1 MALWRSSVRSR
12 SGPYSSNRPV
22 KTSLQ
27 RNKRSLALYE
37 LVMMSEKQL
46 AGFEMDREGLVR
58 VLQRV
63 QSVVD
68 RKNTIPILSHLL
80 IEITKDEV
88 VVSATDLEVGIRLK
102 VPAKVIKPG
111 KVAVPAKSLYEIVRE
126 LPADS
131 SVRFQI
137 FENFWV
143 ELLSGKSIF
152 KLVGQDSDEFPQLPQ
167 IDNKKSFKLAS
178 SRFAE
183 MIDHTIFAVSNDQT
197 RYDLSGVFLEQLKS
211 KGNVY
216 LRMVATDGHR
226 LSMMD
231 QEIEGLKDVHLE
243 QGVILPRKGLTELR
257 RLLSEEESFYCC
269 LMENNAVFWNSTE
282 QIQLFMRLLDGE
294 FPDYTPVIPKN
305 NDKRVIV
312 KRDQLLNSLKRI
324 SVLSQEHSRS
334 VKFHFNNGKLLL
346 FSSNPKLGEAKE
358 DVEIDYSGETIEI
371 GFNAGYFID
380 ILNALDDQ
388 ENIVMEMT
396 DVLSPS
402 VIKGLKFDGSLNI
415 VMPMQLGSEV
425 S

>member
-1 MALWRSSVRSR
+1 MT
-12 SGPYSSNRPV
+12 G
-22 KTSLQ
+22 K
-27 RNKRSLALYE
+27 E
-37 LVMMSEKQL
+37 L
-46 AGFEMDREGLVR
+46 AGFEIDREVLLKA
-58 VLQRV
+58 LQRV

-80 IEITKDEV
+80 IEIGKSDLTI
-88 VVSATDLEVGIRLK
+88 SATDLEVGIRLQI
-102 VPAKVIKPG
+102 PAKIIKSG
-111 KVAVPAKSLYEIVRE
+111 RVAVPAKSLYEIVRE
-126 LPADS
+126 LPSES
-131 SVRFQI
+131 SIRIQI

-143 ELLSGKSIF
+143 ELFAGKSLF

-167 IDNKKSFKLAS
+167 VDEGKSFKLGS
-178 SRFAE
+178 SKFAE

-211 KGNVY
+211 QGNVY

-231 QEIEGLKDVHLE
+231 QEVEGLKDIHLE
-243 QGVILPRKGLTELR
+243 QGVILPRKGLSELR
-257 RLLSEEESFYCC
+257 RLLGEEDSFHCC
-269 LMENNAVFWNSTE
+269 LMDNNAIFWNSTK
-282 QIQLFMRLLDGE
+282 QVQLFMRLLDGE

-305 NDKRVIV
+305 NDKRVV
-312 KRDQLLNSLKRI
+312 VRRDQLLNSLKRI

-334 VKFHFNNGKLLL
+334 VKFQFHKDKLQL

-358 DVEIDYSGETIEI
+358 DVDIEYSGEVLEI

-396 DVLSPS
+396 DILSPS
-402 VIKGLKFDGSLNI
+402 LVKGSKMDGSLNI